1 VAVADVLA
9 AVVAEC
15 GPRADDRSI
24 AIEVESPPGLEAEV
38 NAPLL
43 EQALINLVDN
53 ALKYSEQGGSVI
65 LAATP
70 TEDGMLDL
78 IVRDH
83 GTGIG
88 AEHLPRLFERFYRV
102 DKGRSRKLGGTGL
115 GLSIVK
121 HIVQAHGGTVAVE
134 STLGV
139 GSTFRVRL
147 PASRA

>member
-1 VAVADVLA
+1 M
-9 AVVAEC
+9 
-15 GPRADDRSI
+15 
-24 AIEVESPPGLEAEV
+24 
-38 NAPLL
+38 
-43 EQALINLVDN
+43 DN
-53 ALKYSEQGGSVI
+53 ALKYSEPGGEI
-65 LAATP
+65 LVGAAP
-70 TEDGMLDL
+70 TADGMLEL
-78 IVRDH
+78 MVRDR

-134 STLGV
+134 STPGV

-147 PASRA
+147 PVSRG